1 MKGYFVYMFLNE
13 KEEPLYIGL
22 STNLTTRIEV
32 QHFKSSNG
40 NLSQECIEET
50 HSILYHTAL
59 SIDDMKIK
67 ERYLINTLN
76 PKYNNKM
83 NNENLFSFTIEIDWK
98 LYSID
103 KSKLIQDKEK
113 KTKRTRIGNAI
124 FFEKQDV
131 HQIMVAYPNENEDKR
146 LSNGYNENQ
155 DFYLIKHQNKWFVW
169 SEEIHWNDKLLMSW
183 IDINHIN
190 DFDVK
195 IEYNEDYIKEK
206 FKRNN
211 YLFVKSDLAYSIF
224 NEYYF
229 IGSKGQQNIL
239 NPKKRL
245 FLEYKFYKKSK
256 YLEPGHIEQLD
267 EYIFSCDNSLEI
279 AS

>member
-13 KEEPLYIGL
+13 KEEPLYIGI

-59 SIDDMKIK
+59 SGDDMKIK

-83 NNENLFSFTIEIDWK
+83 NNENRFSFTIEMDWK

-103 KSKLIQDKEK
+103 KEKLIEK
-113 KTKRTRIGNAI
+113 RENKSKHTRIGNAI
-124 FFEKQDV
+124 FFEIKEI
-131 HQIMVAYPNENEDKR
+131 HRTLFFYPDHENDERLTHGCNEND
-146 LSNGYNENQ
+146 Y
-155 DFYLIKHQNKWFVW
+155 FYLIKHQNKWFIW
-169 SEEIHWNDKLLMSW
+169 SKEIHWNDEFLMSW
-183 IDINHIN
+183 ITINHIN

-206 FKRNN
+206 FKKSN
-211 YLFVKSDLAYSIF
+211 YLFVKSNLQNSIF
-224 NEYYF
+224 NDYLYY
-229 IGSKGQQNIL
+229 GGKGEQNTL

-245 FLEYKFYKKSK
+245 FLEYKFYKKSR
-256 YLEPGHIEQLD
+256 YLKPAYIEQID
-267 EYIFSCDNSLEI
+267 QYIFNCNNSLEI

>member
-50 HSILYHTAL
+50 YSILYHTAL

-76 PKYNNKM
+76 PKLYNNKM
-83 NNENLFSFTIEIDWK
+83 NNENKFSFTIEIDWK

-113 KTKRTRIGNAI
+113 
-124 FFEKQDV
+124 
-131 HQIMVAYPNENEDKR
+131 R
-146 LSNGYNENQ
+146 LCAQELG
-155 DFYLIKHQNKWFVW
+155 
-169 SEEIHWNDKLLMSW
+169 M
-183 IDINHIN
+183 
-190 DFDVK
+190 
-195 IEYNEDYIKEK
+195 
-206 FKRNN
+206 
-211 YLFVKSDLAYSIF
+211 
-224 NEYYF
+224 
-229 IGSKGQQNIL
+229 
-239 NPKKRL
+239 L
-245 FLEYKFYKKSK
+245 FLLKIKTF
-256 YLEPGHIEQLD
+256 I
-267 EYIFSCDNSLEI
+267 N
-279 AS
+279 

>member
-83 NNENLFSFTIEIDWK
+83 NNENKFSFTIEMDWK

-103 KSKLIQDKEK
+103 KHKLIQDKEK
-113 KTKRTRIGNAI
+113 KIKRTRIGNAI
-124 FFEKQDV
+124 FV
-131 HQIMVAYPNENEDKR
+131 ENEDFHQILVTYPDYDNDKR
-146 LSNGYNENQ
+146 ISFRYDINK
-155 DFYLIKHQNKWFVW
+155 DFYLIKHQKKWFIW
-169 SEEIHWNDKLLMSW
+169 SNEIYWNDEFITSW

-206 FKRNN
+206 FKRHN
-211 YLFVKSDLAYSIF
+211 YLFVKSNLPSSIF
-224 NEYYF
+224 NEYYYYA
-229 IGSKGQQNIL
+229 GTGERNIL

-256 YLEPGHIEQLD
+256 YVEPGYIEQLD
-267 EYIFSCDNSLEI
+267 EYIFNCDKSLII